1 MTTRMTWCTRP
12 RAGSPPPLFWTLPPR
27 RTDVHEEVPRP
38 RPPVCL
44 QDISLLVRR
53 SVSVCS
59 DRAPWNFTFS
69 KRQFVFFHR
78 HVKMGWP
85 IKGKACISFFYF
97 KSHSKQRLHQSV
109 FLLSFHFTSNLRS
122 VCVSAESL
130 MMFTELHTSKCQ
142 HVLLLRSVRMSS
154 VYFAAC
160 NRIELWAFNY
170 SLLPLVFIIN

>member
-85 IKGKACISFFYF
+85 IKGKACISFFLFLIQNSGCISQYF
-97 KSHSKQRLHQSV
+97 CCLFISQVICVLYAYLLIPSWC
-109 FLLSFHFTSNLRS
+109 LLSFIPLN
-122 VCVSAESL
+122 VN
-130 MMFTELHTSKCQ
+130 MFYYCALSECLLCILQ
-142 HVLLLRSVRMSS
+142 HATGL
-154 VYFAAC
+154 
-160 NRIELWAFNY
+160 NY
-170 SLLPLVFIIN
+170 EPLIIPSYH